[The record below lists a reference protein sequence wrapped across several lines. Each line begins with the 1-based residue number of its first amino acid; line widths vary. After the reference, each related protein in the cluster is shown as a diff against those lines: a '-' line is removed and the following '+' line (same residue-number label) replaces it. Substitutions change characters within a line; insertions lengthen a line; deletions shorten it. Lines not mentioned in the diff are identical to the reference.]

1 MIFFLYDAY
10 ILLSHGMLTGFHL
23 AEGYPYTQFLEYPL
37 LVLQVSQKNLIKI
50 FLKVITITFSL
61 QSFVWFTEL
70 CSPPFAGFDNVLPLV
85 AYLCHHVLLHC
96 HLLHGSW
103 CRPKVPHAARHGGE
117 SRRQ

>member
-1 MIFFLYDAY
+1 MIFFLYHAY

-37 LVLQVSQKNLIKI
+37 LVLQVTQTKL
-50 FLKVITITFSL
+50 LLLVTFSL

-85 AYLCHHVLLHC
+85 AHLRHHVLLHC